1 MRSALKSDSGF
12 FLWQKMKKGILP
24 AALCLLLGV
33 LLLAFSG
40 GSTATGKEKSAD
52 GDLSRYLDALEEET
66 ASLCASVR
74 GVGKCRVMITLA
86 SGEETVYRGGA
97 KIGTTPPRVQS
108 VTLVCDG
115 GDSDRVRRE
124 MSAMLSALFDIGENR
139 VTVLK
144 LK

>member
-1 MRSALKSDSGF
+1 MRSDSKLFALPKS
-12 FLWQKMKKGILP
+12 KKGI
-24 AALCLLLGV
+24 AAAILCLAVGI

-40 GSTATGKEKSAD
+40 GAGKSTKDTARED
-52 GDLSRYLDALEEET
+52 DLAAYLDALEEET
-66 ASLCASVR
+66 AALCSSVR

-86 SGEETVYRGGA
+86 AGEETVYRGGT

-124 MSAMLSALFDIGENR
+124 MSEMLSALFDIGENR

>member
-1 MRSALKSDSGF
+1 MKSDKGSF
-12 FLWQKMKKGILP
+12 ALPKPKKGVIL
-24 AALCLLLGV
+24 AALCLAVGV

-40 GSTATGKEKSAD
+40 GGEKAAQKSTEDDSLRSYIA
-52 GDLSRYLDALEEET
+52 ALEEET
-66 ASLCASVR
+66 ASLCSSVR

-86 SGEETVYRGGA
+86 AGEEVVYRGGT
-97 KIGTTPPRVQS
+97 KIGSTPPRVQS

-115 GDSDRVRRE
+115 GDSDRVRRGV
-124 MSAMLSALFDIGENR
+124 SAMLSSLFDIGENR